1 MIRLAKKEDAKDI
14 LSLLEEV
21 LLVHNK
27 IRPDLYK
34 EAGSKYDEEELNKII
49 ADERYLIYVCEKDEK
64 VVGHCIVIKEEKK
77 ETNSTLPYK
86 SLYIDDLCV
95 KEKYRNKGIATSLYN
110 KVKEYAVNNGYYNLT
125 LHAYNGNEAVE
136 FYKKLGMDVMMYTF
150 EEILKK
156 RSE

>member
-34 EAGSKYDEEELNKII
+34 EVGSKYNEEELNKII

-95 KEKYRNKGIATSLYN
+95 KEKYRNKGIGTSIIKDVVSKSNSNVYLWVYKDNIKAISLYN
-110 KVKEYAVNNGYYNLT
+110 KLGFNIKEETGSRYYME
-125 LHAYNGNEAVE
+125 YI
-136 FYKKLGMDVMMYTF
+136 K
-150 EEILKK
+150 
-156 RSE
+156 

>member
-1 MIRLAKKEDAKDI
+1 MCEEDD
-14 LSLLEEV
+14 
-21 LLVHNK
+21 
-27 IRPDLYK
+27 
-34 EAGSKYDEEELNKII
+34 
-49 ADERYLIYVCEKDEK
+49 K

-110 KVKEYAVNNGYYNLT
+110 KVKEYAINNGYYNIT

-136 FYKKLGMDVMMYTF
+136 FYKKIGMDVMMFTF

-156 RSE
+156 RSK

>member
-14 LSLLEEV
+14 ISLLKEV
-21 LLVHNK
+21 LLIHNK

-34 EAGSKYDEEELNKII
+34 EAGSKYNEEELNKII
-49 ADERYLIYVCEKDEK
+49 ADERYLIYVFKEDEK

-110 KVKEYAVNNGYYNLT
+110 KVKE
-125 LHAYNGNEAVE
+125 
-136 FYKKLGMDVMMYTF
+136 
-150 EEILKK
+150 
-156 RSE
+156 

>member
-34 EAGSKYDEEELNKII
+34 EAGSKYNEEELNNII
-49 ADERYLIYVCEKDEK
+49 ADERYLIYVCEEDDK

-95 KEKYRNKGIATSLYN
+95 KEKYRNKGIAT
-110 KVKEYAVNNGYYNLT
+110 
-125 LHAYNGNEAVE
+125 NEAVE

-150 EEILKK
+150 EEVVKK